1 MIRVKRPVGKDNR
14 QTQGYSVKHK
24 GYDHSAKGDP
34 NYYSSFVGVV
44 TQSKNSETKNWIN
57 SGTLTTADY
66 GNYIKIKAVVD
77 GQTIYQLGAHFQT
90 GSVLPVGTQVQAG
103 QVVAQIGNTGN
114 STGAHSHTEYRDSDN
129 KNFPVEFTDQVEAGD
144 NGTQQPMDKKQ
155 QIIDAYLG
163 TRPDTPP
170 SDDEINARLQ
180 QNKNPVELV
189 RDILGGDGN
198 AKRYW
203 LDHWGVKPDDI
214 NWQVIAEQ
222 YKENYNDLK
231 STLGLPVSADTEEV
245 MGKVRGLLERVTEL
259 EKAVEPKVIYRL
271 EGKDYEKVIKFG
283 NLAIIL
289 EK

>member
-1 MIRVKRPVGKDNR
+1 
-14 QTQGYSVKHK
+14 
-24 GYDHSAKGDP
+24 
-34 NYYSSFVGVV
+34 
-44 TQSKNSETKNWIN
+44 
-57 SGTLTTADY
+57 
-66 GNYIKIKAVVD
+66 
-77 GQTIYQLGAHFQT
+77 
-90 GSVLPVGTQVQAG
+90 
-103 QVVAQIGNTGN
+103 
-114 STGAHSHTEYRDSDN
+114 
-129 KNFPVEFTDQVEAGD
+129 
-144 NGTQQPMDKKQ
+144 MDKKQ

>member
-1 MIRVKRPVGKDNR
+1 MLKVRRPVGKDNR
-14 QTQGYSVKHK
+14 QTQGYSVGHK

-34 NYYSSFVGVV
+34 NYYSSFAGVV
-44 TQSKNSETKNWIN
+44 TQAKNSETKNWVN

-66 GNYIKIKAVVD
+66 GNYIKIKAEVD
-77 GQTIYQLGAHFQT
+77 GTTVYQLGAHFQT
-90 GSVLPVGTQVQAG
+90 GSVLSVGTQVQAG

-114 STGAHSHTEYRDSDN
+114 STGPHSHTEYRDGEG
-129 KNFPVEFTDQVEAGD
+129 KNFPVEFTDQVEPS
-144 NGTQQPMDKKQ
+144 NGNDEPMEKKQ
-155 QIIDAYLG
+155 EIIDAYLG

-180 QNKNPVELV
+180 QNKNLVELI

-203 LDHWGVKPDDI
+203 LDAWGVKPEDI

-231 STLGLPVSADTEEV
+231 STLGLSISADTEEV
-245 MGKVRGLLERVTEL
+245 MGKVRGMLELITEL
-259 EKAVEPKVIYRL
+259 QKAVEPKVVYKVD
-271 EGKDYEKVIKFG
+271 GKDFESVLKIG
-283 NLAIIL
+283 NIRIIL